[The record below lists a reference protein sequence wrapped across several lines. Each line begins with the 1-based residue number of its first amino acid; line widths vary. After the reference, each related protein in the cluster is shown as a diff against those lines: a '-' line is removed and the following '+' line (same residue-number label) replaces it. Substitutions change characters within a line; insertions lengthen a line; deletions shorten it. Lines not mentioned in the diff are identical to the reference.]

1 MNNFERAI
9 AIKDEIIKNR
19 RAIHMRPEIGFDLP
33 ETKKFVMDK
42 LMEMGYKPVE
52 VGKCGISATVGRG
65 GKTFLLRADMDALPM
80 KEESGVSYASENGY
94 MHACGHDAH
103 MAMLLGAAKLLKE
116 NEEELSGTIK
126 LMFQPAEE
134 LLTGASNMVE
144 NGILNNPTVDAAIA
158 IHISSTTPLSVG
170 TKVGPRF
177 ASSNNFR
184 IKITGKGSHGAMPE
198 RGVDPVIIGAHIV
211 IGVQELITR
220 EIPYI
225 EGATLT
231 MGHFEAGSAVNIIPN
246 EAIIEGTMR
255 TFSKSTQAYLKQRLP
270 EIVKSIAEM
279 YRGHAEFDFLCDCP
293 VMIND
298 PDFSSEIKEYIE
310 HISAGNFDMFNA
322 AATGGSEDFA
332 FIAEKVPASLLLL
345 GAQNPDADTP
355 YPLHN
360 PKMTIDE
367 NALPVGTAILV
378 ECAEEWLKNNQ

>member
-1 MNNFERAI
+1 MDNFERVI

-19 RAIHMRPEIGFDLP
+19 RAVHMRPEIGFDLP
-33 ETKKFVMDK
+33 ETKRFVLDK
-42 LMEMGYKPVE
+42 LIEMGYKPVE
-52 VGKCGISATVGRG
+52 VGKSGISATVGRG

-80 KEESGVSYASENGY
+80 KEESGVPYAADNGY
-94 MHACGHDAH
+94 MHSCGHDAH
-103 MAMLLGAAKLLKE
+103 TAMLLGAARLLKE
-116 NEEELSGTIK
+116 RESELSGTVK

-134 LLTGASNMVE
+134 LLTGAADMIANDV
-144 NGILNNPTVDAAIA
+144 LNNPTVDAAIA
-158 IHISSTTPLSVG
+158 IHITSSTPLGIG
-170 TKVGPRF
+170 TKTGPRF

-184 IKITGKGSHGAMPE
+184 IKITGKGCHGAMPE

-211 IGVQELITR
+211 LGVQELITR

-255 TFSKSTQAYLKQRLP
+255 TFSKSTQTYLKQRLP
-270 EIVKSIAEM
+270 EVVKSIAEM

-310 HISAGNFDMFNA
+310 HISTGNFDMFEA
-322 AATGGSEDFA
+322 AASGGSEDFA
-332 FIAEKVPASLLLL
+332 FIGEKVPACMLLL
-345 GAQNPDADTP
+345 GAQNPDTDTP
-355 YPLHN
+355 YPLHS

-367 NALPVGTAILV
+367 NALAIGTAVLV
-378 ECAEEWLKNNQ
+378 ECAEKWLKNNQ

>member
-9 AIKDEIIKNR
+9 GIKDEIIENR
-19 RAIHMRPEIGFDLP
+19 RALHMQPEIGFDLP
-33 ETKKFVMDK
+33 ETKKFVMDR
-42 LMEMGYKPVE
+42 LIEMGYKPVE
-52 VGKCGISATVGRG
+52 VGKSGISATVGRG
-65 GKTFLLRADMDALPM
+65 GKTFLIRADMDALPI
-80 KEESGVSYASENGY
+80 KEESGVCYASENGY

-103 MAMLLGAAKLLKE
+103 TAMLLGAAKLLKE
-116 NEEELSGTIK
+116 KETELCGTIK

-134 LLTGASNMVE
+134 LLTGAADMIE
-144 NGILNNPTVDAAIA
+144 NGILNDPMPDAAIA
-158 IHISSTTPLSVG
+158 IHISSTSPLGIG
-170 TKVGPRF
+170 TKHGPRF

-198 RGVDPVIIGAHIV
+198 KGVDPVIIGAHIV

-255 TFSKSTQAYLKQRLP
+255 TFSKTTQTYLKQRLP
-270 EIVKSIAEM
+270 EIVKSVAEM
-279 YRGHAEFDFLCDCP
+279 YRGHAEFEFLCDCP

-298 PDFSSEIKEYIE
+298 PDFSSEIKEYIRR
-310 HISAGNFDMFNA
+310 ISVGNFDMFDSA
-322 AATGGSEDFA
+322 ASGGSEDFA
-332 FIAEKVPASLLLL
+332 FIGEKVPASLLLL
-345 GAQNPDADTP
+345 GAQNPEADTH
-355 YPLHN
+355 YPLHS

-367 NALPVGTAILV
+367 NALPIGTAVLV
-378 ECAEEWLKNNQ
+378 ECAEEWLKNNL

>member
-1 MNNFERAI
+1 MNNFERAT
-9 AIKDEIIKNR
+9 AIKNEIIKNR
-19 RAIHMRPEIGFDLP
+19 RALHMHPEIGFNLP
-33 ETKKFVMDK
+33 ETKQFIMDR
-42 LMEMGYKPVE
+42 LIEMGYVPAE
-52 VGKCGISATVGRG
+52 VGKSGISATAGHG
-65 GKTFLLRADMDALPM
+65 GKTFLLRADMDALPI
-80 KEESGVSYASENGY
+80 KEESGVCYASENEY

-103 MAMLLGAAKLLKE
+103 TAMLLGAARLLKE
-116 NEEELSGTIK
+116 REAELSGTVK

-134 LLTGASNMVE
+134 LLTGASDMID
-144 NGILNNPTVDAAIA
+144 NGILNNPEVDAAIA
-158 IHISSTTPLSVG
+158 IHISSTTPMGVG
-170 TKVGPRF
+170 TKIGPRF

-184 IKITGKGSHGAMPE
+184 IKITGKGTHGAMPE

-255 TFSKSTQAYLKQRLP
+255 TFSKSTQTYLKKRLP
-270 EIVKSIAEM
+270 EIVTSIAEM
-279 YRGHAEFDFLCDCP
+279 YRGCAEFEFLCDCP

-298 PDFSSEIKEYIE
+298 PDFSSEITEYIK
-310 HISAGNFDMFNA
+310 HISEGNFDMFDA

-332 FIAEKVPASLLLL
+332 FIGEKVPASLLLL
-345 GAQNPDADTP
+345 GAQDQYVNPK

-367 NALPVGTAILV
+367 NALPIGTAVLV
-378 ECAEEWLKNNQ
+378 ECAEKWLKNNQ